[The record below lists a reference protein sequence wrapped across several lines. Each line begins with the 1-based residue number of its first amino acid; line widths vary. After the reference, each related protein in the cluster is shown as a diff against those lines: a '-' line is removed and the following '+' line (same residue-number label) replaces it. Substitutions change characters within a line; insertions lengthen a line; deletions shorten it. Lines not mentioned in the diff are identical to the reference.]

1 VNVLKILNGV
11 LLMEESKKM
20 NILVLGVS
28 GAGKSTLI
36 KAISGTEVVTGVG
49 EGNTQKIDVY
59 ESSTWPLRCID
70 TKGFEY
76 NIIEQYKTIH
86 QIKKFTKEQ
95 IADKDDDNVGIDAVW
110 YCIEGTARRTFSHN
124 INLMNKAIK
133 GWKNIPVFAVITK
146 SYSEV
151 DIPANIEAVEQ
162 AFAKSQKSIN
172 LKKIIPVVAE
182 EYAINEEVIV
192 PPRGID
198 TLCLETLDCLD
209 EAKEL
214 NKTNRDAM
222 ILEQKR
228 FTSHG
233 LVIGST
239 TSAVVIGAVPIPF
252 PDSVILV
259 PLETG
264 LTKLIF
270 KIYGIDY
277 SNDLI
282 TGIVG
287 STMLTNIA
295 KQILKTIPIAG
306 AVANGVVGGA
316 LVFALGESVILAS
329 EAMYSGKLD
338 PTKIDETVKFVGEK
352 VKENPIIDYTVSY
365 FEKNKDKIL
374 DKKPK
379 EIFNEILDSMK
390 NTKRIAN

>member
-1 VNVLKILNGV
+1 
-11 LLMEESKKM
+11 MEESKKM